1 MTLDTWNET
10 AIGIQRDL
18 IQTLLGYNVQR
29 NILDWTQ
36 FQTYCLFIEFGGF
49 MTKL

>member
-18 IQTLLGYNVQR
+18 IQTFLGYNIQY
-29 NILDWTQ
+29 NILDWEQ
-36 FQTYCLFIEFGGF
+36 IQTYCLFIEFGGF
-49 MTKL
+49 MTKW